1 MNADSDFQKRTFG
14 KAMNT
19 MVENLQWKRRNISR
33 GNAETI
39 GTRISD
45 LKLKILYREAG
56 YNYYSPLYNSPR

>member
-1 MNADSDFQKRTFG
+1 MNADSDFQKRPFG

-45 LKLKILYREAG
+45 LKLKIIYRGAG
-56 YNYYSPLYNSPR
+56 YNSPLYNSPH